1 MSNIRV
7 SESPPSCVEC
17 SSDQHVSSSEKE
29 GIAVG
34 TLLMDKGRF
43 KIIKAPF
50 ISK

>member
-29 GIAVG
+29 GIALG
-34 TLLMDKGRF
+34 TLLMDRGRSER
-43 KIIKAPF
+43 IKAPF
-50 ISK
+50 ISE